1 MKFCFKIFNFN
12 EEMRKNCFTEFSVD
26 FGVNSEARSTVL
38 YNGSFQRTF
47 DSDTYFVSS
56 KTSSISASLLIT
68 RKLPTDNIHGG
79 QTLADFTF
87 IVKGKPF
94 KVQKSI
100 LAAPSNVMQQ
110 LFSVDLK
117 NTNECKIDNIEPH
130 IFLALMGFSLV
141 SENFYNKSC
150 DLYTAAHDFKLELLK
165 RICLDEIQKKLSTG
179 NALKAY
185 SLAFTY
191 GIEKLSADAWAI
203 IKR

>member
-1 MKFCFKIFNFN
+1 
-12 EEMRKNCFTEFSVD
+12 
-26 FGVNSEARSTVL
+26 
-38 YNGSFQRTF
+38 
-47 DSDTYFVSS
+47 
-56 KTSSISASLLIT
+56 
-68 RKLPTDNIHGG
+68 
-79 QTLADFTF
+79 
-87 IVKGKPF
+87 
-94 KVQKSI
+94 
-100 LAAPSNVMQQ
+100 MQQ

-141 SENFYNKSC
+141 SENLYNKSC
-150 DLYTAAHDFKLELLK
+150 ELYTAAHDFKLELLK